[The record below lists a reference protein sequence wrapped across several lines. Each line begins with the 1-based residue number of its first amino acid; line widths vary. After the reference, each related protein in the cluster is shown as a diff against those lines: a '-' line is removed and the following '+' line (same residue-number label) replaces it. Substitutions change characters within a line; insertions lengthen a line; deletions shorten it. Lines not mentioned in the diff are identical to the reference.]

1 MINSQTTLGHQ
12 LFQIAIC
19 EAISQVPPD
28 AQDDDLIFEMASSE
42 QSRSRLWHQAHG
54 IRDRPAAFATDP
66 VDLLYEFDP
75 NEHPAGIVELLEAEH
90 RLHPSLDA
98 PVVLLH
104 DVVQEL
110 TGADLDCIRPPKVEF
125 IPHAHPPQCGM
136 GRLKAVERDGSG
148 LAVPL

>member
-1 MINSQTTLGHQ
+1 VIQARQERQGQIDGLSGSVAASINSGTRKIVLTL
-12 LFQIAIC
+12 
-19 EAISQVPPD
+19 
-28 AQDDDLIFEMASSE
+28 
-42 QSRSRLWHQAHG
+42 
-54 IRDRPAAFATDP
+54 
-66 VDLLYEFDP
+66 VDLLHEFDP